1 MTDEEAQRMRREN
14 DYLKARCA
22 QLQVDIDELSSQLQ
36 RTTQQLERN
45 SVRRTTVAAN
55 PLGGGQ

>member
-22 QLQVDIDELSSQLQ
+22 QLQADIGDLSSQLD
-36 RTTQQLERN
+36 RVTQQLERT
-45 SVRRTTVAAN
+45 STRRGAAAAN

>member
-14 DYLKARCA
+14 DYLKTRCA
-22 QLQVDIDELSSQLQ
+22 QLQDDVDDLSGQLA
-36 RTTQQLERN
+36 RMGEQLERA
-45 SVRRTTVAAN
+45 SLRRATPGPN

>member
-1 MTDEEAQRMRREN
+1 MTDEDAQRMRREN

-22 QLQVDIDELSSQLQ
+22 QLQADVDDLSSQLH
-36 RTTQQLERN
+36 RTTQQLEYTAM
-45 SVRRTTVAAN
+45 RRTTAAN